1 MKRLFKFKYPK
12 LFLLAGSIII
22 AYILFSNES
31 FVQSLHGI
39 GNIYIDTFIAGFF
52 FTFGFTTAFSV
63 GYFITLNTEKI
74 LLLGLIGGLG
84 ALIGDMI
91 IFYFVRTS
99 LKDEFKQLNKTFLLK
114 KTNLIINS
122 MFNHRIKKYLIYSF
136 AGLVIASPLPDELG
150 ITLMAGFSKIKP
162 LKLFLI
168 SFTFNT
174 LGIIVMLLI

>member
-1 MKRLFKFKYPK
+1 
-12 LFLLAGSIII
+12 
-22 AYILFSNES
+22 
-31 FVQSLHGI
+31 
-39 GNIYIDTFIAGFF
+39 
-52 FTFGFTTAFSV
+52 
-63 GYFITLNTEKI
+63 
-74 LLLGLIGGLG
+74 
-84 ALIGDMI
+84 
-91 IFYFVRTS
+91 
-99 LKDEFKQLNKTFLLK
+99 
-114 KTNLIINS
+114 